1 MKSLFTNIPL
11 QPVLHCT
18 ENAIKNSTVEQP
30 PTYTRHY
37 GPTQPLPN
45 VDVLSAYNGKNYKQ
59 LHSTAMGSPV
69 SVVAAEIAMG
79 RAVQS
84 WVKITHCYCEI

>member
-1 MKSLFTNIPL
+1 MKSLFTGIPL
-11 QPVLHCT
+11 QPALDCN
-18 ENAIKNSTVEQP
+18 ENAIKNSTVELP
-30 PTYTRHY
+30 PTCTRHY

-45 VDVLSAYNGKNYKQ
+45 VDVLSAYNGKLFKQ

-84 WVKITHCYCEI
+84 WVKITHGYCEI

>member
-11 QPVLHCT
+11 QPALHCT
-18 ENAIKNSTVEQP
+18 ENAIKTSTVEQP

-59 LHSTAMGSPV
+59 LHSTAMGSPCLLYT
-69 SVVAAEIAMG
+69 SDAADE
-79 RAVQS
+79 
-84 WVKITHCYCEI
+84 

>member
-11 QPVLHCT
+11 QPALDCT

-59 LHSTAMGSPV
+59 LHSTAMGAPV